1 MCHRTGISMSGT
13 DSGAQPLPRG
23 RHKLSKEEVLASQ
36 RERLLIA
43 MADLVN
49 ENGYAAAS
57 VPKVVRRARV
67 TDRTFYQLFS
77 DKADCFIA
85 TCEQHG
91 DQLRDLLDAYVR
103 EIEAADDPMAAFDAG
118 LHLYLQW
125 WMERPA
131 GARAFFVD
139 ILVVGD
145 RAFASR
151 DRRAS
156 IFAEAL
162 RRIAVVLRR
171 RTGIDGEPSEVDVIA
186 AATLASEFVA
196 REVRAGRI
204 DQLPQLHGGLRRVLL
219 LLLLAQQ
226 APADGGGLAARQG
239 SGAEHR

>member
-1 MCHRTGISMSGT
+1 MSGS
-13 DSGAQPLPRG
+13 DPGAQPLPRG

-67 TDRTFYQLFS
+67 TDRTFYELFS

-91 DQLRDLLDAYVR
+91 DQLRDLLNAYVR
-103 EIEAADDPMAAFDAG
+103 EIETADDAMAAFDIG
-118 LHLYLQW
+118 LHMYLRW

-156 IFAEAL
+156 MFADAL
-162 RRIAVVLRR
+162 RRIAVVLRE
-171 RTGIDGEPSEVDVIA
+171 RTGVAGEPHAVDTVA
-186 AATLASEFVA
+186 AAMVASELVA

-204 DQLPQLHGGLRRVLL
+204 AELPQLHADLRRVLL
-219 LLLLAQQ
+219 LLLLPQSAGVG
-226 APADGGGLAARQG
+226 D
-239 SGAEHR
+239 

>member
-1 MCHRTGISMSGT
+1 MSGSE
-13 DSGAQPLPRG
+13 SGAQPLPRG
-23 RHKLSKEEVLASQ
+23 RHKLSKQEVVESQ

-49 ENGYAAAS
+49 ESGYAATS

-67 TDRTFYQLFS
+67 TDRTFYTLFS

-85 TCEQHG
+85 TCERHG
-91 DQLRDLLDAYVR
+91 DQLRDLLDGYVR
-103 EIEAADDPMAAFDAG
+103 EIETADDAMAAFDTG
-118 LHLYLQW
+118 LHMYLQW

-156 IFAEAL
+156 VFADAL
-162 RRIAVVLRR
+162 RRIAAVLRQ
-171 RTGIDGEPSEVDVIA
+171 RTGIEGDPCEVDAVA
-186 AATLASEFVA
+186 AAMVASELVA

-204 DQLPQLHGGLRRVLL
+204 AQLPQLHDALRRVLL
-219 LLLLAQQ
+219 LLLLAPA
-226 APADGGGLAARQG
+226 APVQ
-239 SGAEHR
+239 S